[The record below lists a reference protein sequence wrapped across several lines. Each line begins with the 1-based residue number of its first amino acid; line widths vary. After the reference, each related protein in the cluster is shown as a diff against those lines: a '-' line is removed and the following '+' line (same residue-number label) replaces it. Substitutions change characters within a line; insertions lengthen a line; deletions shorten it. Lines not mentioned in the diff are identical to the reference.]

1 MKHQLVR
8 KYEKELQRRNYA
20 RNTVAHYTW
29 CVEKFI
35 SDVGGNPYQYTVKL
49 LDAYLTEVS
58 WSSVSQQ
65 SQMINAMKL
74 FYSLCLGKK
83 NITLAKIERPRKEHH
98 LPKVI
103 DINMILGRINAIDNL
118 KHKAILSIAVSVGLR
133 VGEVIRLKVSDIDSK
148 RMQIKIIDSKGHK
161 DRLVPLSE
169 KMLIILR
176 QYYKEYE
183 PQVYLFEG
191 QHGGQYSKS
200 SCNKI
205 FKKYIDPQLS
215 FHSLRHS
222 CFTSLL
228 ERGTDITIIQKLAG
242 HAKVETTQI
251 YAQVSNALLSKV
263 KLPM

>member
-1 MKHQLVR
+1 MKHQLVK

-20 RNTVAHYTW
+20 DTTVAHYTW
-29 CVEKFI
+29 CVDKFI

-49 LDAYLTEVS
+49 LDQYLTEVK
-58 WSSVSQQ
+58 WTSVSQQ

-83 NITLAKIERPRKEHH
+83 DLILSKIERPRKEHH

-103 DINMILGRINAIDNL
+103 DINMIVERINAIDNL

-133 VGEVIRLKVSDIDSK
+133 IGELIRLKLSDIDSK
-148 RMQIKIIDSKGHK
+148 RMQIKVVDGKGHK
-161 DRLVPLSE
+161 DRLLPLSE
-169 KMLIILR
+169 KLLILLR

-183 PQVYLFEG
+183 PKVYLFEG
-191 QHGGQYSKS
+191 QHGGLYSKS

-205 FKKYIDPQLS
+205 FKKYIDPKLS

-242 HAKVETTQI
+242 HAKVETTQV
-251 YAQVSNALLSKV
+251 YAKVSNHLLAKV
-263 KLPM
+263 PLPI